1 MMKKISVLCI
11 LADGFEEIEA
21 ITVIDLLRRA
31 DIQITTAGLD
41 KRWITGS
48 HQIRLE
54 CDIELNAVDVNSFSH
69 LFLPGGQPGT
79 NNLKQ
84 NQTVLNLIRKFNEM
98 KKGITAICAAPTVLA
113 KAGILDHMRRV
124 TSYPDERHQF
134 NNDSYSEEN
143 VVQDGHVITSR
154 GVGTA
159 IEFAL
164 YLVEVLKD
172 KKTRLDLAEK
182 ILFT

>member
-1 MMKKISVLCI
+1 MKNISVLCI

-31 DIQITTAGLD
+31 HIQITVAGLTE
-41 KRWITGS
+41 RWVTGS
-48 HQIRLE
+48 HQIRIE
-54 CDIELNAVDVNSFSH
+54 CDCELNETDVNSFSH

-79 NNLKQ
+79 DNLKQ
-84 NQTVLNLIRKFNEM
+84 NPAILELIRKFDQAE
-98 KKGITAICAAPTVLA
+98 KGISAICAAPTVLA
-113 KAGILDHMRRV
+113 KAGILDHKRSV
-124 TSYPDERHQF
+124 TSYPTERHHF
-134 NNDSYSEEN
+134 NNDSYSEKN

-172 KKTRLDLAEK
+172 KKTRLDLAER
-182 ILFT
+182 ILAI

>member
-1 MMKKISVLCI
+1 MKKISVLCI

-31 DIQITTAGLD
+31 DIQITVAGLS
-41 KRWITGS
+41 KRCVTGS
-48 HQIRLE
+48 HQIRIVCDSELE
-54 CDIELNAVDVNSFSH
+54 ETDANSFSH

-79 NNLKQ
+79 DNLKES
-84 NQTVLNLIRKFNEM
+84 QTVLKLIREFNRRE
-98 KKGITAICAAPTVLA
+98 KGITAICAATTVLA
-113 KAGILDHMRRV
+113 KAGILDHKRSV
-124 TSYPDERHQF
+124 TSYPTEKHHF
-134 NNDSYSEEN
+134 NNESYSEEN

-164 YLVEVLKD
+164 YLVEVFKD
-172 KKTRLDLAEK
+172 KKNRLDLAER
-182 ILFT
+182 ILVT